1 MNNLINS
8 RFKTLSTFIVSAS
21 LASISTLSFAAPGPL
36 VDTPLNLGIPVQPNI
51 LMLVDDSGSMDWEVL
66 KSKGAIAA
74 HGPWANGG
82 DMDFSPN
89 NTNEILELCPGYNV
103 MAYNP
108 NTTYSPWAGVD
119 FNGNIYQN
127 MSVTGAR
134 RNPYYNINV
143 DNLSNHFY
151 ITWSD
156 ANSDGVYQNGE
167 CAVPTGYGSTL
178 SAVECNVL
186 TCATVGATDVNYAN
200 WYSYY
205 RKREYVAKKALT
217 QIVDDSSARMGLAT
231 LHNNNSVGTV
241 ISDMSTALNKN
252 TLLDELSRIR
262 SSGGTPLR
270 QALNNAGKYFE
281 VGENPSSGFFG
292 STPNYNMATD
302 LTVSTD
308 SPILNNTSGGQCQQN
323 FTLLFS
329 DGFSNGSNPPLPG
342 NGNVDAD
349 GGSPGPEG
357 VGNTIYDGGAYADTD
372 NYTLADVAMYYF
384 ERDLATTL
392 ADDLG
397 LTLHGKPVNHQH
409 MTTYTIAFGVNGTL
423 DASPV
428 DPNAAFAWPTPIGNT
443 NTTIDDM
450 RHTAYNGRGEFLNA
464 SNPEEL
470 INSLNALIS
479 DIDARTSTS
488 AAPAINSAQLSS
500 DTAVFVAQY
509 DTSDWSGDL
518 KAFSLNPNATLG
530 SETWA
535 GSASDLLT
543 ARLAL
548 SNDRQIITYNGVS
561 GIKFAF
567 PTDYQDLS
575 QDLSS
580 ATLSQTQV
588 DDLTTSGP
596 QAATPGSPDP
606 AEKAAIQDYGESITK
621 YLRGDGTKDGLLFRE
636 RNDKYLGA
644 FIQSGA
650 LFVGESLQTYPDN
663 LEAESYLTFKKD
675 NAVSRRSMVY
685 LGSNGGMLHGFYA
698 DNDTKDGT
706 GLPNLDNKGGQEVFA
721 YIPGI
726 VSDENSGGNLLHSL
740 ANVNYNNL
748 AYVDGSPNAVDV
760 FVDRAYPRDTSDT
773 DFTKKKWR
781 TYLIGGFR
789 AGGKGFYVLD
799 VTDPRL
805 LIDAETN
812 ADKIIVKEFTHPDL
826 GYSYSKPQI
835 VKMNN
840 GRWAAV
846 VGNGYNNYPSGD
858 GTSKLFIFYLDALG
872 GKEIINASQHAWPAT
887 SSCLVNATCTWPVTA
902 TATCL
907 INSPCTRRYVR
918 ALYADS
924 SYRYQEL
931 SKNFLCDTATFG
943 ITGSNIVSCDISD
956 VDGNGLAE
964 PRAVDMNGD
973 FLVDR
978 IYAGDLHGNMW
989 AFNVEDKVD
998 TTNWKVAHTGQK
1010 PLFVACRDTLP
1021 GNGKCAAADRQPIT
1035 SAPAIRSNPRGQPI
1049 TSPNIMVLFGTGQY
1063 IANDDNVQTTAQF
1076 QSFYGVWDAGS
1087 SYNLITRDELSEQL
1101 IDNDTSQIRGE
1112 EIDTRGIDSTPVT
1125 FQTSSPEENFGWH
1138 IDFKSATDPTE
1149 RILITPFV
1157 IGRVLFIT
1165 TNIPPTSRCGVE
1177 GGSGFFMPVDYVDGS
1192 QVNFGIFD
1200 FSGDGNFTDSKGL
1213 RLNSFPVGNT
1223 SVSDGQKII
1232 RVPTGDGDD
1241 PDCLP
1246 DEDCCRNAEDCFPP
1260 NPYREPGIK
1269 SWFIIR

>member
-1 MNNLINS
+1 MNKLIDS
-8 RFKTLSTFIVSAS
+8 RFKTLSAFIVSAS
-21 LASISTLSFAAPGPL
+21 LASISTQSFAAPGPL

-51 LMLVDDSGSMDWEVL
+51 LMVVDDSGSMDWEVL

-74 HGPWANGG
+74 HGTGSNAYNI
-82 DMDFSPN
+82 DFTPSS
-89 NTNEILELCPGYNV
+89 TNDIRELCHGYNV

-119 FNGNIYQN
+119 FRGNTYQD
-127 MSVTGAR
+127 MSVTAAR
-134 RNPYYNINV
+134 KNPYY
-143 DNLSNHFY
+143 DFSFWLDDLSNHFY
-151 ITWSD
+151 ITWND
-156 ANSDGVYQNGE
+156 ANSDGVYQDGE
-167 CAVPTGYGSTL
+167 CPVPTGYGTTL
-178 SAVECNVL
+178 DATDCPTVCTAVQP
-186 TCATVGATDVNYAN
+186 TDVNYAN

-205 RKREYVAKKALT
+205 RKREYVAKKALS

-231 LHNNNSVGTV
+231 LHNNSNVGTV
-241 ISDMSTALNKN
+241 ISDMSTTLNKT
-252 TLLDELSRIR
+252 TLLDKLSRIR

-281 VGENPSSGFFG
+281 VGESPSSGFFG

-308 SPILNNTSGGQCQQN
+308 SPILSNTSGGQCQQN

-329 DGFSNGSNPPLPG
+329 DGFWNGSNPSLPG
-342 NGNVDAD
+342 NDNTDAD
-349 GGSPGPEG
+349 GNSPDPF
-357 VGNTIYDGGAYADTD
+357 GNTIYDGGAYKDTAK
-372 NYTLADVAMYYF
+372 NTLADVAMHYF

-392 ADDLG
+392 ANELG
-397 LTLHGKPVNHQH
+397 LTLHGQPVNHQH
-409 MTTYTIAFGVNGTL
+409 MTTYTVAFGVNGIL
-423 DASPV
+423 DTNPPDPTASFTWNPSGA
-428 DPNAAFAWPTPIGNT
+428 NK
-443 NTTIDDM
+443 IDDM
-450 RHTAYNGRGEFLNA
+450 RHAAYNGRGQFLNA
-464 SNPEEL
+464 ANPNDL
-470 INSLNALIS
+470 INDLNAIIS

-488 AAPAINSAQLSS
+488 AAPAINSAEFSS

-509 DTSDWSGDL
+509 ATSDWSGDL
-518 KAFSLNPNATLG
+518 KAFSLNPDGSLG
-530 SETWA
+530 SEAWTK
-535 GSASDLLT
+535 SASDLM
-543 ARLAL
+543 ADRLGD
-548 SNDRQIITYNGVS
+548 NKGRQIITYNGGA
-561 GIKFAF
+561 GIPFTF
-567 PTDYQDLS
+567 PTTYPS
-575 QDLSS
+575 LSS
-580 ATLSQTQV
+580 TTLSQTQV
-588 DDLTTSGP
+588 DDLTTNVPLS
-596 QAATPGSPDP
+596 AIPGSPTT
-606 AEKAAIQDYGESITK
+606 AEIKSYGDSITE
-621 YLRGDGTKDGLLFRE
+621 YLRGDKTNDGLLFRE

-650 LFVGESLQTYPDN
+650 LFVGESLQTYPDY
-663 LEAESYLTFKKD
+663 LEAKSYLTFKEE
-675 NAVSRRSMVY
+675 NAANRRSIVY

-698 DNDTKDGT
+698 DNDTKTLDGT

-721 YIPGI
+721 YIPEI
-726 VSDENSGGNLLHSL
+726 ISDANSGGNLLHSL
-740 ANVNYNNL
+740 VNVNYNNL

-760 FVDRAYPRDTSDT
+760 FVDRTSSDA
-773 DFTKKKWR
+773 DFAEAQWR

-799 VTDPRL
+799 VTDPDL
-805 LIDAETN
+805 LIDAENN
-812 ADKIIVKEFTHPDL
+812 ADKIVVKEFTHPDL

-858 GTSKLFIFYLDALG
+858 GTSKLFIFYLDAKGLDDKDG
-872 GKEIINASQHAWPAT
+872 EVIINASQHAWPAT
-887 SSCLVNATCTWPVTA
+887 SSCLVDATCTWPVTA

-931 SKNFLCDTATFG
+931 SKNFRCDTATFG

-973 FLVDR
+973 FQVDR

-989 AFNVEDKVD
+989 AFNVEDKDD

-1021 GNGKCAAADRQPIT
+1021 GNGKCAAEDRQPIT
-1035 SAPAIRSNPRGQPI
+1035 SAPAIRSNPRGQPL
-1049 TSPNIMVLFGTGQY
+1049 TPPNIMVLFGTGQY

-1101 IDNDTSQIRGE
+1101 IINDTSLIRGDV
-1112 EIDTRGIDSTPVT
+1112 IDTRGIAPAVTPPAAGDSTPVT
-1125 FQTSSPEENFGWH
+1125 FQTTNPGENFGWH
-1138 IDFKSATDPTE
+1138 MDFKSATDPTE
-1149 RILITPFV
+1149 RVLISPFV

-1165 TNIPPTSRCGVE
+1165 TSIPPSGLCGVE

-1200 FSGDGNFTDSKGL
+1200 FNGDGKFTDSKGV
-1213 RLNSFPVGNT
+1213 RLNSFPTGNT
-1223 SVSDGQKII
+1223 VVGDGQKII
-1232 RVPTGDGDD
+1232 RVSTDSTSSSGGISSGISASPNQD
-1241 PDCLP
+1241 
-1246 DEDCCRNAEDCFPP
+1246 RNA
-1260 NPYREPGIK
+1260 GTK
-1269 SWFIIR
+1269 SWVIIR